1 MSQIKC
7 PNCKLPADRCLTAA
21 HLLQQEREFLTVL
34 VDEETGQTEE
44 HYDITNYTCQWQEE
58 EDCSEGEIAAE
69 LIRGFDRDSFPNG
82 GGLVRQQPSPKR
94 RRIEEEAAGTSGLVG
109 VPSGQLGG
117 TFIDLGSNKENDLLF
132 TNPFLRCLETGS
144 ELSDDG
150 SQGDENSDSESGEGF
165 LTIPTLRKVLRFGS
179 EVEDVVV
186 CGRNGFDKEL
196 FRVSCWNLGKR
207 VFHHVFTTNVLNSP
221 SLHASWPKLENLGIG
236 NRASLVIT
244 RHSNHVHVVHGC
256 HFNNSVCKCLNPL
269 TSTRVFNEPGFK
281 PSWKLLNSFWV
292 PAYRFT
298 ELRRKQ
304 LWKHLVEGDGYRR
317 LLFAQLSHSGGCVYS
332 RDFDEAPGRAG
343 RETSKELCNQ
353 VCDFFRGIGKSDGAD
368 GFEDSGPE
376 DESNK
381 DSNKN
386 KPLSSL
392 QAIAAHFVT
401 DVMLRH
407 WTTHETFLLTD
418 AEFNEVYGKRVTWKQ
433 DDFRKMWKLEFAKA
447 VLSWNSIF
455 KVDHIRRLVGDN
467 HPSFGL
473 ESGELCGVD
482 ESVNFLL
489 RWFYITFGG
498 GWKDELEH
506 WRKWFDRET
515 GKLNSI
521 YIVGEKDTYKST
533 VHNSIALLKLAVGRI
548 GRYVQRDQ
556 FIFANITSCCV
567 ILHEEAEFP
576 RLDPGYTETM
586 KQIMEGST
594 ASVNVKFRDHQQT
607 SKAPLIGSANKIPWH
622 DCVDSADKEA
632 FKARTHLIFTR
643 PGCEYNEL
651 KGTLTTR
658 NLNPL
663 AWLVLFKEKQ
673 MK

>member
-1 MSQIKC
+1 MNQTRC
-7 PNCKLPADRCLTAA
+7 PKCKLPLDRCLTAA
-21 HLLQQEREFLTVL
+21 YLLQGNQDF
-34 VDEETGQTEE
+34 ETFVNEQGEIE
-44 HYDITNYTCQWQEE
+44 ACYDVTDYRCQWEE
-58 EDCSEGEIAAE
+58 EESGTESEIANE
-69 LIRGFDRDSFPNG
+69 LIRGLDPDAFPNG
-82 GGLVRQQPSPKR
+82 GGLVGNPSGPKR
-94 RRIEEEAAGTSGLVG
+94 RRTGEKENRPALLVG
-109 VPSGQLGG
+109 IQPGQLGG
-117 TFIDLGSNKENDLLF
+117 ASADVG
-132 TNPFLRCLETGS
+132 TNEETDIYSPDSVLRCLETCS
-144 ELSDDG
+144 NVSNDAPLEH
-150 SQGDENSDSESGEGF
+150 ETSDSEDPEGF
-165 LTIPTLRKVLRFGS
+165 LLVPTLRKVLRFGV
-179 EVEDVVV
+179 EVEDVIV

-207 VFHHVFTTNVLNSP
+207 VFHHVFATNVLSSP
-221 SLHASWPKLENLGIG
+221 ALHASWPKLENLGIG
-236 NRASLVIT
+236 NRGSLIIT
-244 RHSNHVHVVHGC
+244 RHNSHVHVVHGC
-256 HFNNSVCKCLNPL
+256 HFNNSICKCLQPL
-269 TSTRVFNEPGFK
+269 ESTRIFNFPGFK

-292 PAYRFT
+292 PSYRFT
-298 ELRRKQ
+298 EERRKR

-317 LLFAQLSHSGGCVYS
+317 LLFAQLSHSGGCIYS
-332 RDFDEAPGRAG
+332 RDFDETPGRAG
-343 RETSKELCNQ
+343 SKPTQELCSE
-353 VCDFFRGIGKSDGAD
+353 VCDFFRGIGKSDGSD
-368 GFEDSGPE
+368 GFENYGTE
-376 DESNK
+376 NESNQG
-381 DSNKN
+381 DQQ

-401 DVMLRH
+401 DVMTRH

-418 AEFNEVYGKRVTWKQ
+418 AEFNATYGKRVTWKQ

-447 VLSWNSIF
+447 VLSWNSVF
-455 KVDHIRRLVGDN
+455 KTDHIRRLIGDN

-473 ESGELCGVD
+473 EPNELCGVA
-482 ESVNFLL
+482 ESVNFLY
-489 RWFYITFGG
+489 RWFHITFGG
-498 GWKDELEH
+498 GWKEELLH

-643 PGCEYNEL
+643 PGCEYQEL

-663 AWLVLFKEKQ
+663 AWLVIFKEQ
-673 MK
+673 